1 MKSKIVT
8 LTFLLGAGLGFPTLA
23 ADYTW
28 LGKTANWL
36 DALNWRAGGSDVTW
50 ANGNAA
56 VFEAG
61 GPNLNIAIGGA
72 VSPSQMTIRDSYVFS
87 GIGPV
92 TLDGFCYVAEN
103 KTATYEVPL
112 KATTQFKKGAVG
124 TAVIKGGADFA
135 KMLVNTGTLRLAEG
149 TTVKVTAAST
159 AASTDSSLALTGGDL
174 VLEKGSTLE
183 LTGKS
188 DFAPNS
194 GSGVMIAGGTLSVT
208 NAGEFLIG
216 FNDINK
222 SGGTMKS
229 KRSFVTV
236 ADGGKLLAK
245 TIRLSKATKTEITT
259 NPEYGRLNLNTNG
272 FVSAN
277 NIYIEKDTFHGV
289 INFNGGVLEHN
300 PTQTQINNKTYAMI
314 SHANMSL
321 QVKEGGAHLKL
332 VNGSLNR
339 TFATPFVSAAEQD
352 GGFTIEGDGG
362 VAYMNVTNTFNGPTT
377 LTGTGG
383 LIYVPKYD
391 RSLGLE
397 PPAPTNNIIA
407 ASGMTTKGPIL
418 HSDYAFD
425 LHKNRNV
432 LIKKNSTFF
441 VGNSDNLRLL
451 GQINS
456 DPAAPTST
464 VLQVVGNWAGAFT
477 IATTDGRE
485 NKIGRVRSDGHLVF
499 ENGTTTVTKVT
510 DGVAGNAPIYAART
524 STATAYSKNYGV
536 IEVTG
541 GLLKAVTGAKYTE
554 TQNYGQIK
562 VSGGKLDVSGNNQEL
577 LNAMDTPGKIEVS
590 GTGEIAA
597 YIVRATQV
605 ASTSAKAY
613 TNDLPTACIHVATGG
628 VLRLHHFSIDYGKSS
643 LAGRIDL
650 DGGTIICRSSQNKL
664 IGSPDNLAKWEK
676 ILTRVC
682 PGGAIV
688 DTANTSSGIPV
699 PLISACANDGGV
711 CKLGAGTLT
720 LSGANTYNGPT
731 RCDKG
736 TLKFANEG
744 AFPGGD
750 LAISAKALKTNGS
763 LGTIKSPKLVFKS
776 GAKVRIVD
784 ADGVDPKTCNRVTIA
799 TSEAEIVNP
808 PSVAVVVDKDGNV
821 IPGGVEWRVSLS
833 ADRRTLQIGKA
844 QGCAIIFR

>member
-36 DALNWRAGGSDVTW
+36 DALNWRAGGSEVKWTD
-50 ANGNAA
+50 GNVAI
-56 VFEAG
+56 FEAG
-61 GPNLNIAIGGA
+61 GPNLNVAIGGA

-92 TLDGFCYVAEN
+92 TLNGFCYVAEN

-112 KATTQFKKGAVG
+112 KSTTQFKKGAVG

-135 KMLVNTGTLRLAEG
+135 KMLVSTGTLRLAEG

-159 AASTDSSLALTGGDL
+159 AASTDSPLALTGGDL

-188 DFAPNS
+188 SFAPNS
-194 GSGVMIAGGTLSVT
+194 GSGVTIAGGTLSVT

-222 SGGTMKS
+222 SGGTMVS

-245 TIRLSKATKTEITT
+245 TIRLSKAKKTEITT

-277 NIYIEKDTFHGV
+277 NIYLESTDYHGV

-300 PTQTQINNKTYAMI
+300 PTKTQVDAKTYAMI

-321 QVKEGGAHLKL
+321 QVKEGGAHIKL
-332 VNGSLNR
+332 VNGGLNR
-339 TFATPFVSAAEQD
+339 TFGKSFESAAEKD

-377 LTGTGG
+377 LAGKGG

-397 PPAPTNNIIA
+397 PAEPTNNIVFTA
-407 ASGMTTKGPIL
+407 GTASGPIL
-418 HSDYAFD
+418 HADTSFD
-425 LHKNRNV
+425 LHKNRNM
-432 LIKKNSTFF
+432 LIKKDTTARI
-441 VGNSDNLRLL
+441 GNIGNLRLL

-464 VLQVVGNWAGAFT
+464 VLRVLDNWAGALT

-536 IEVTG
+536 LEVTG
-541 GLLKAVTGAKYTE
+541 GTLKAVTGAKYTE
-554 TQNYGQIK
+554 TQNFGQIK
-562 VSGGKLDVSGNNQEL
+562 VSGGKLDISGNNQEL
-577 LNAMDTPGKIEVS
+577 LNGMDTPGRIEVS

-605 ASTSAKAY
+605 LSTSDTAY
-613 TNDLPTACIHVATGG
+613 GADGLPAAQIHVATGG
-628 VLRLHHFSIDYGKSS
+628 VLRLHHFSIDYGKSG
-643 LAGRIDL
+643 LVGRIDL
-650 DGGTIICRSSQNKL
+650 DGGTIICRSSQDKL
-664 IGSPDNLAKWEK
+664 IGSPTNQAKWEK
-676 ILTRVC
+676 ILVRVC

-688 DTANTSSGIPV
+688 DTANTSSGIPA

-736 TLKFANEG
+736 TLQFANEG

-763 LGTIKSPKLVFKS
+763 LGTIKSPKLVFKP
-776 GAKVRIVD
+776 GAKVRIVE

-799 TSEAEIVNP
+799 MSEAVIVNP
-808 PSVAVVVDKDGNV
+808 PSMAVVVDKDGNV

-833 ADRRTLQIGKA
+833 SDRRTLQIGKA
-844 QGCAIIFR
+844 QGCAIIVR